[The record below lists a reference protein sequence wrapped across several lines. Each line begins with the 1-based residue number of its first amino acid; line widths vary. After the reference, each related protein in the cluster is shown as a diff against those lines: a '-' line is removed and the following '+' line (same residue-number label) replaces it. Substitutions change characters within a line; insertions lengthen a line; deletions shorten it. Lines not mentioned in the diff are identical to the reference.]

1 MGDWVGTWGASP
13 AAPVH
18 FVPLEIMPAPAP
30 IQGTLRHRLRIS
42 AGGLA
47 LRLRLSNETGE
58 RPLAIGGISIGLAA
72 EAMAVRHG
80 SIRQVTFSGQAEIV
94 IPPGSSM
101 ESDPIDLA
109 VAPLGEVVVS
119 IYLPSACVLMP
130 SEGAHKAFLSHRHDS
145 LISEA
150 WSETDTVA
158 VRPIVTGI
166 SVNPLSPTRV
176 IVALGDSV
184 TDGGACDAS
193 EGRSWTDILARRLHE
208 RGGTTPYAVVNAGIG
223 GNRLIGSFIGA
234 PALARLD
241 RDVFGTPGV
250 THLIVLEGINDI
262 GVGGR
267 TVEGVTHPFV
277 TVEQIIAAYIEI
289 IERCRER
296 NVKVVGG
303 TLLPFRGAFF
313 FSDAKEVVRQ
323 SVNAWIRGGGAFDGV
338 IDFEGMV
345 QDPRDPGA
353 LRPEF
358 DTGDHLHPN
367 AAAYRAMGHAIDLD
381 VFE

>member
-58 RPLAIGGISIGLAA
+58 KPLAIGGISIGLAA

-80 SIRQVTFSGQAEIV
+80 SLRRVSFGGQAEIV

-119 IYLPSACVLMP
+119 IHLPSAWVLMP
-130 SEGAHKAFLSHRHDS
+130 SEGAHKAFLSHRQDS
-145 LISEA
+145 LMSEA

-184 TDGGACDAS
+184 TDGGACDAR

-223 GNRLIGSFIGA
+223 GNRLIGTFIGA

-241 RDVFGTPGV
+241 RDVFATPGV

-267 TVEGVTHPFV
+267 TVEGVTHPYV
-277 TVEQIIAAYIEI
+277 TPEQIVAAYVEI
-289 IERCRER
+289 IERCHER
-296 NVKVVGG
+296 DVKVIGG

-323 SVNAWIRGGGAFDGV
+323 SVNARIRGGGAFDGV
-338 IDFEGMV
+338 IDFERMV

-367 AAAYRAMGHAIDLD
+367 ASAYRAMGHAIDLGL
-381 VFE
+381 FE